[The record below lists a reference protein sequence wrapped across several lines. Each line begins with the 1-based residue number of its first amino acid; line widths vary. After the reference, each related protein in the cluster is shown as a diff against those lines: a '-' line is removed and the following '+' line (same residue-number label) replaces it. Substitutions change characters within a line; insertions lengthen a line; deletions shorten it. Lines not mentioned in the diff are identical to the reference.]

1 MPCRRCQAL
10 KLECGFATN
19 KVKDTK
25 EPKVEEG
32 DVLSGLF
39 DAQPSAPPPKNVV
52 DVHRQIFETKFDIS
66 GQQSSRTLLDDIP
79 DDTTLRPPVLDQKK
93 ADQLLSKFR
102 AKSSYFPFVTL
113 PGNIA
118 SAQHRFLYL
127 AVLTAASSD
136 DMYLLRSLDNR
147 FRSVLAD
154 RVVNA
159 GEKSLDYLQGLL
171 VYIAWYNLHLRP
183 RSFQSYQYLQIAI
196 SMVEDLGL
204 DDGNITHTEVD
215 RSSALSGSEALNAC
229 LGCYYLSSVIATG
242 SKRDNRVTLSSNLIS
257 YLLRLSQGE
266 CPRGTMIYSCIRLQ
280 MAIEAAYKGAEKPD
294 RLWPADSRLT
304 SDPSLNIPSINIAR
318 LTLSLLEE
326 ASIHRLEP
334 TLLEFDL
341 PKFQSIMRKA
351 RAFLDYFIS
360 VPTSNYH
367 RFSFTEWDRLIAAI
381 RVSTEI
387 LSAAAGLPG
396 IVAAVGEESQTL
408 TRYLECLA
416 NRMEKVSQ
424 SGRNPGEFPD
434 IFYLFKSVLDLLCP
448 LPLAATYDQGMALA
462 VNYEPRRSMQRC
474 PVLSSIQETEFWD
487 AYQTCV
493 PADDIDIDL
502 ETLFTNEYL
511 SGLSSEEWVGAPG
524 NISYT

>member
-10 KLECGFATN
+10 KLECGFAAN

-229 LGCYYLSSVIATG
+229 LGCYYLSSV
-242 SKRDNRVTLSSNLIS
+242 
-257 YLLRLSQGE
+257 
-266 CPRGTMIYSCIRLQ
+266 
-280 MAIEAAYKGAEKPD
+280 
-294 RLWPADSRLT
+294 
-304 SDPSLNIPSINIAR
+304 
-318 LTLSLLEE
+318 
-326 ASIHRLEP
+326 
-334 TLLEFDL
+334 
-341 PKFQSIMRKA
+341 
-351 RAFLDYFIS
+351 
-360 VPTSNYH
+360 
-367 RFSFTEWDRLIAAI
+367 
-381 RVSTEI
+381 
-387 LSAAAGLPG
+387 
-396 IVAAVGEESQTL
+396 
-408 TRYLECLA
+408 
-416 NRMEKVSQ
+416 
-424 SGRNPGEFPD
+424 
-434 IFYLFKSVLDLLCP
+434 
-448 LPLAATYDQGMALA
+448 
-462 VNYEPRRSMQRC
+462 
-474 PVLSSIQETEFWD
+474 
-487 AYQTCV
+487 
-493 PADDIDIDL
+493 
-502 ETLFTNEYL
+502 
-511 SGLSSEEWVGAPG
+511 
-524 NISYT
+524 